1 MKARM
6 RFVAIALAVVLLAG
20 CMGSFRLTKSLY
32 NWNGTVGDPYVNHA
46 VFWVLGV
53 TGIYGITFLVDM
65 WGLNLIEFW
74 TGANPM
80 DGANAT
86 LDREI
91 ITPDGQRMMLHAE
104 HNRMTI
110 TDDAGTVTQL
120 SYNAT
125 TGNWLLDAAGQST
138 VIANQDGDLLTLY
151 YPDGSQAQQ
160 RIDQ

>member
-1 MKARM
+1 MKSTM
-6 RFVAIALAVVLLAG
+6 KMIAMALVVILLAG

-32 NWNGTVGDPYVNHA
+32 SWNQTAGDPYVNHA
-46 VFWVLGV
+46 IFWVLGV
-53 TGIYGITFLVDM
+53 TQVYTVTLFVDM

-80 DGANAT
+80 DGATAA

-91 ITPDGQRMMLHAE
+91 ITHDGQRMMLHAE

-110 TDDAGTVTQL
+110 TDATGTATQL
-120 SYNAT
+120 SYDT
-125 TGNWLLDAAGQST
+125 TSGNWMLDANGQTT
-138 VIANQDGDLLTLY
+138 VIANQSGDLLTLY
-151 YPDGSQAQQ
+151 YPDGTQAQQ